1 MAKLRLRVSL
11 KMQIYLHRLTNFCI
25 EYRNAGYKSQN
36 GTIPLTICKFD
47 IFRTWLAVLE
57 LRLSLPPPQ
66 LLLAVVAL
74 GVSATTSAGGGGR
87 SRPFRSRKTLSAS
100 EEASEEASSL
110 PATAALL
117 SCELSRL
124 EDRGLLD
131 LCKEGYLDDLDL
143 KY

>member
-1 MAKLRLRVSL
+1 MAKLGLRVSL
-11 KMQIYLHRLTNFCI
+11 KLQIYLHRLTNFCI

-66 LLLAVVAL
+66 LLLAAVAL
-74 GVSATTSAGGGGR
+74 GVSATTSAAGGGGR

-100 EEASEEASSL
+100 EEASEEV
-110 PATAALL
+110 PAV
-117 SCELSRL
+117 
-124 EDRGLLD
+124 RGVSA
-131 LCKEGYLDDLDL
+131 
-143 KY
+143 

>member
-11 KMQIYLHRLTNFCI
+11 KLQIYLHRLTNFCI

-57 LRLSLPPPQ
+57 LRLSLPPPPQ

-110 PATAALL
+110 PIAAAALL

-131 LCKEGYLDDLDL
+131 LCKEGYLDL